1 MAVLIQCRPTLDG
14 EVPTTPARIAKTAS
28 TSGWKVA
35 TTYAKAE
42 QDGRVLESIALR
54 LARDPL
60 AGYGLWVNGKFD
72 MAYVWSRFTPLR
84 KVGARTLAAYVKPGG
99 ER

>member
-1 MAVLIQCRPTLDG
+1 MAVLIQCRPTLEG
-14 EVPTTPARIAKTAS
+14 EVPTTPARIAKVAS
-28 TSGWKVA
+28 STGWKVA

-42 QDGRVLESIALR
+42 QDDGKVLESIALR
-54 LARDPL
+54 LVRDPL

-84 KVGARTLAAYVKPGG
+84 KVGARTLASFVKGG
-99 ER
+99 Q